1 MISQVIRG
9 LVLAGVLAGVA
20 APAVLADAPK
30 TKADCEKVKDMM
42 WDGKACVPK
51 K

>member
-1 MISQVIRG
+1 MISQVLRG
-9 LVLAGVLAGVA
+9 FVLAGVLVGSVST
-20 APAVLADAPK
+20 AVLADAPK
-30 TKADCEKVKDMM
+30 TEADCQKAKDMM